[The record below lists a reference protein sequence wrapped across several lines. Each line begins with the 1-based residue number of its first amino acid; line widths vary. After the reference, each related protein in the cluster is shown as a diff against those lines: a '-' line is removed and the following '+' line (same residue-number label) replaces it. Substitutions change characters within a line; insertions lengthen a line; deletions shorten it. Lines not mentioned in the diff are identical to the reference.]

1 MRRTGTPFEEG
12 IRLLGPDLAALP
24 ALHAADALDAPQ
36 REALERFL
44 AGSDVLVH
52 GGPGS
57 GRTALALVAADGA
70 ARALGAEETLLLA
83 PRRVAAG
90 RLRDAMAVHGAAGV
104 RAMTPPALA
113 HAIARADAL
122 RRGLG
127 EPTLV
132 TGAEQD
138 ALLAELIAER
148 DTWHLDVDPGARTLP
163 GFRTE
168 LRDLITRA
176 GELGLTP
183 AELAALGLEH
193 TRPAWRDAAALLR
206 DYLGVLDL
214 EASAALDAGPRLD
227 SGALVRRAA
236 TLLLRPGTPA
246 PARAVIV
253 DDAQD
258 LTVSGLALVAALA
271 AGGARVLVLASPD
284 EAVDTFRGALPDAAD
299 RLRTRLPRPAA
310 EVTLTGAPG
319 RRAEITAL
327 VDALRGRLPLAGAPA
342 ASRRPR
348 VVMRAVADAAV
359 AAGEPTGAAHSDGSP
374 AGIAPCDAA
383 TASRAAGLVAL
394 RAGDPLD
401 EARLIGSALRDLHH
415 REGVDYDDM
424 AVVCRSG
431 AAVADVA
438 DLLARTGLPVRIP
451 RRPQP
456 LRDVPAV
463 ADLLRILEIGL
474 APDGTALDPLTAS
487 ELLRGPFGDADDLR
501 LRRIRRLLLA
511 AHRRAENPPAVDEA
525 PSAGEA
531 PSAAANPSAEDPEPT
546 PPAEAP
552 SAEDPAL
559 AADPAPP
566 VSSAELLA
574 RALVEPDVPGL
585 PDPEAR
591 DRAAAPVHRVR
602 AMIAAVRAHRDQD
615 AEQVLWQAWDAS
627 GLAGGWR
634 RAALGDAGDA
644 DGARARLAASRLD
657 ALLELFAA
665 AERLTERRPGAGA
678 LDLVEQ
684 IRGQAVVEDTLAPA
698 AGARGRLA
706 VLTPAQ
712 LAGEHRDTVV
722 LARVQE
728 GAWPD
733 LRLRSTLFGAADLS
747 LLTGLRGARP
757 DISGPDPADPAVGPE
772 ELRALQRDQVLADEL
787 RLAVSALARARTR
800 VLVTAVEDEQSEPSA
815 LFEVLEE
822 QARRDP
828 ASWVD
833 AETLRLDPGPAP
845 DARRLVAALRRRL
858 RDPDPDRA
866 RDAALALDA
875 LGRAGAPGTD
885 PARWYHQAPSS
896 TAPLHDQGETIIL
909 SPSAL
914 ERAVDCPQSWLMER
928 AGGTRAGGPAQLL
941 GTALHL
947 LAQTHPCGEGDLLGA
962 LHTLLRGMPGTD
974 TWSGRRRV
982 RRAEDSARLLA
993 EHLAGAAGEPL
1004 ALEAPFEVDLGRVRL
1019 RGSIDRIEGDATGL
1033 RVVDLKSG
1041 RTAKSAAKAEED
1053 LQLAAYQAAVR
1064 EGALAEQ
1071 LGEDAPER
1079 LNGAQLVYV
1088 GTGGKKAAVR
1098 TQGALTRADDPAW
1111 FDDLVEAV
1119 SRDVSGAQ
1127 VTARRNAHC
1136 DHCAVRA
1143 SCPLQPEGDQL

>member
-1 MRRTGTPFEEG
+1 MRRTGTITGEG
-12 IRLLGPDLAALP
+12 IRLLGPDLASLP
-24 ALHAADALDAPQ
+24 ALLDRERLDEGQRRALAA
-36 REALERFL
+36 FG
-44 AGSDVLVH
+44 AGQHVLVH

-57 GRTALALVAADGA
+57 GRTALALAAADSAG
-70 ARALGAEETLLLA
+70 EETLLLA
-83 PRRVAAG
+83 PRRLAAG
-90 RLRDAMAVHGAAGV
+90 RLRDALAVHGRGTA

-113 HAIARADAL
+113 HAVARAEAL

-148 DTWHLDVDPGARTLP
+148 TGWHLEVDAGTRALP

-176 GELGLTP
+176 GELGLGPT
-183 AELAALGLEH
+183 ALEALGREH
-193 TRPAWRDAAALLR
+193 DRPAWRDAAALLR

-236 TLLLRPGTPA
+236 TLLGDPSVPSPFR
-246 PARAVIV
+246 VVVV

-258 LTVSGLALVAALA
+258 LTAAGVELVAALA
-271 AGGARVLVLASPD
+271 ASGARVLAISCPD
-284 EAVDTFRGALPDAAD
+284 AAVDTFRGALPDAAA
-299 RLRTRLPRPAA
+299 RLRDLLPGVPLEISLDGAHA
-310 EVTLTGAPG
+310 SEAPLTGA
-319 RRAEITAL
+319 I
-327 VDALRGRLPLAGAPA
+327 DALRGRLPLAGAPA
-342 ASRRPR
+342 GSRRPR
-348 VVMRAVADAAV
+348 TELS
-359 AAGEPTGAAHSDGSP
+359 G
-374 AGIAPCDAA
+374 GI
-383 TASRAAGLVAL
+383 VAL

-415 REGVDYDDM
+415 REGIEYDDM

-438 DLLARTGLPVRIP
+438 DRLSRTGLPVRIP

-456 LRDVPAV
+456 LREVAVV
-463 ADLLRILEIGL
+463 ADLLTILELGL
-474 APDGTALDPLTAS
+474 APDGAPLEPRTAT

-511 AHRRAENPPAVDEA
+511 AHREEVRRRDEEGEEGEPATGDAAVSDDSAPPAA
-525 PSAGEA
+525 PVTSEQ
-531 PSAAANPSAEDPEPT
+531 
-546 PPAEAP
+546 
-552 SAEDPAL
+552 
-559 AADPAPP
+559 
-566 VSSAELLA
+566 LLA
-574 RALVEPDVPGL
+574 RALVDEEVPGL
-585 PDPEAR
+585 PAADAR
-591 DRAAAPVHRVR
+591 DRAAAPVHRLR
-602 AMIAAVRAHRDQD
+602 DMIRAVRAHREDG
-615 AEQVLWQAWDAS
+615 AEQVLWHAWDAS
-627 GLAGGWR
+627 RLAGGWR
-634 RAALGDAGDA
+634 RAALGDAGDV
-644 DGARARLAASRLD
+644 DGARARLAGSRLD

-684 IRGQAVVEDTLAPA
+684 IRAQAVVEDTLAPA
-698 AGARGRLA
+698 AAARGRID

-722 LARVQE
+722 LARLQE

-733 LRLRSTLFGAADLS
+733 LRLRSTLFGAADLA
-747 LLTGLRGARP
+747 LLA
-757 DISGPDPADPAVGPE
+757 GPRAADPAPGPE
-772 ELRALQRDQVLADEL
+772 ALRALQREQVLADEL
-787 RLAVSALARARTR
+787 RLAVSALARARSR
-800 VLVTAVEDEQSEPSA
+800 VLLTAIEGEQEEPSA
-815 LFEVLEE
+815 LFDVLEE
-822 QARRDP
+822 AAGEPWIDP
-828 ASWVD
+828 EV
-833 AETLRLDPGPAP
+833 LRLDPGPAP

-858 RDPDPDRA
+858 REEDPVRS
-866 RDAALALDA
+866 RDAALALEA

-885 PARWYHQAPSS
+885 PAAWYHQDPSS
-896 TAPLHDQGETIIL
+896 TEPLHDPEDPIAL

-914 ERAVDCPQSWLMER
+914 ERAADCPQSWLMER

-941 GTALHL
+941 GTAIHH
-947 LAQTHPCGEGDLLGA
+947 LAQIHPRGETDLLDE
-962 LHTLLRGMPGTD
+962 LHALLRGMPGTD

-982 RRAEDSARLLA
+982 RRAEDAARLLT
-993 EHLAGAAGEPL
+993 EHLRTAAEPL
-1004 ALEAPFEVDLGRVRL
+1004 AVEAPFEVTLGRVRL

-1033 RVVDLKSG
+1033 RVVDLKTG
-1041 RTAKSAAKAEED
+1041 RAAKSAAKAEAD

-1098 TQGALTRADDPAW
+1098 TQTALPRAEHPQW
-1111 FDDLVEAV
+1111 FDELV
-1119 SRDVSGAQ
+1119 RDVAREVSGEH

-1136 DHCAVRA
+1136 DHCAVRS
-1143 SCPLQPEGDQL
+1143 SCPLQPEGEQL

>member
-1 MRRTGTPFEEG
+1 MRRTGTITGEG
-12 IRLLGPDLAALP
+12 IRLLGPDLASLPSLLPEDRLDPGQRRAL
-24 ALHAADALDAPQ
+24 AAF
-36 REALERFL
+36 EA
-44 AGSDVLVH
+44 GGHVLVH

-57 GRTALALVAADGA
+57 GRTALALAAADA
-70 ARALGAEETLLLA
+70 AGEDALLIA
-83 PRRVAAG
+83 PRRLAAG
-90 RLRDAMAVHGAAGV
+90 RLRDALAVRGRGGA

-113 HAIARADAL
+113 HALARADAL

-148 DTWHLDVDPGARTLP
+148 STWHLTVDAAARTLP

-176 GELGLTP
+176 AELGLGP
-183 AELAALGLEH
+183 AALEALGREH
-193 TRPAWRDAAALLR
+193 DRPAWRDAAALLR

-236 TLLLRPGTPA
+236 TLLGA
-246 PARAVIV
+246 PDAAAPVGAVVV

-258 LTVSGLALVAALA
+258 LTAAGIELVAALA
-271 AGGARVLVLASPD
+271 GAGARVLVTSCPD
-284 EAVDTFRGALPDAAD
+284 AAVDTFRGALPDAAA
-299 RLRTRLPRPAA
+299 RLRDLLPAPPLEIVLEGAHGAA
-310 EVTLTGAPG
+310 APLIGA
-319 RRAEITAL
+319 

-348 VVMRAVADAAV
+348 S
-359 AAGEPTGAAHSDGSP
+359 ESTG
-374 AGIAPCDAA
+374 GI
-383 TASRAAGLVAL
+383 VAL
-394 RAGDPLD
+394 RAADPLD

-415 REGVDYDDM
+415 REGVEYDDM

-431 AAVADVA
+431 TAVADVA
-438 DLLARTGLPVRIP
+438 DRLSRTGLPVRIP

-456 LRDVPAV
+456 LREVAVV
-463 ADLLRILEIGL
+463 ADLLTILEIGF
-474 APDGTALDPLTAS
+474 APAGTGLDARTATD
-487 ELLRGPFGDADDLR
+487 LLRGPFGDADDLR

-511 AHRRAENPPAVDEA
+511 AHREVRAGSTDAVA
-525 PSAGEA
+525 AV
-531 PSAAANPSAEDPEPT
+531 AANGIAPASDAAEQDAPGS
-546 PPAEAP
+546 PADRA
-552 SAEDPAL
+552 
-559 AADPAPP
+559 APP
-566 VSSAELLA
+566 VTSEELLA
-574 RALVEPDVPGL
+574 RALVDPEVPGL
-585 PDPEAR
+585 PAADAR
-591 DRAAAPVHRVR
+591 DRAAAPVHRLR
-602 AMIAAVRAHRDQD
+602 DMIRAVREHREEG
-615 AEQVLWQAWDAS
+615 AEQVLWHAWDAS
-627 GLAGGWR
+627 RLAGGWR
-634 RAALGDAGDA
+634 RAALGDTADV
-644 DGARARLAASRLD
+644 DGARSRLAASRLD

-684 IRGQAVVEDTLAPA
+684 IRAQAVVEDTLAPA
-698 AGARGRLA
+698 TAARGRID

-722 LARVQE
+722 LARLQE
-728 GAWPD
+728 GSWPD

-747 LLTGLRGARP
+747 LLAGPRGAGGVP
-757 DISGPDPADPAVGPE
+757 GPE
-772 ELRALQRDQVLADEL
+772 ALRALQREQVLADEL
-787 RLAVSALARARTR
+787 RLAVSALARARR
-800 VLVTAVEDEQSEPSA
+800 HVLLTAIEGEQEEPSA
-815 LFEVLEE
+815 LFDVLAETTGE
-822 QARRDP
+822 PWIDP
-828 ASWVD
+828 
-833 AETLRLDPGPAP
+833 ETLRRDPGPAP

-858 RDPDPDRA
+858 REEDPVRS
-866 RDAALALDA
+866 RDAALALEA

-885 PARWYHQAPSS
+885 PADWYHQEPSS
-896 TAPLHDQGETIIL
+896 TAPLHGLEDPITL

-941 GTALHL
+941 GTAIHH
-947 LAQTHPCGEGDLLGA
+947 LAQIHPRGEVDLLDE
-962 LHTLLRGMPGTD
+962 LHALLRGMPGTE

-982 RRAEDSARLLA
+982 RHAEDAARLLT
-993 EHLAGAAGEPL
+993 EHLRTAGEPL
-1004 ALEAPFEVDLGRVRL
+1004 ALEAPFEVTLERVRL
-1019 RGSIDRIEGDATGL
+1019 RGSIDRIEGDASGL
-1033 RVVDLKSG
+1033 RVVDLKTG
-1041 RTAKSAAKAEED
+1041 RTAKSVAKAEED

-1064 EGALAEQ
+1064 EGALNEQ

-1088 GTGGKKAAVR
+1088 GTGARRAAVR
-1098 TQGALTRADDPAW
+1098 TQTALTRAEHPQW
-1111 FDDLVEAV
+1111 FDELV
-1119 SRDVSGAQ
+1119 RDVAREVSGDH

-1143 SCPLQPEGDQL
+1143 SCPLQPEGEQL

>member
-1 MRRTGTPFEEG
+1 MGSNGPMRRTGTITGEG
-12 IRLLGPDLAALP
+12 IRLLGPDLEALP
-24 ALHAADALDAPQ
+24 ALLPAAQLDPGQRRALDAV
-36 REALERFL
+36 A
-44 AGSDVLVH
+44 AGHHVIVH

-57 GRTALALVAADGA
+57 GRTALALAAADA
-70 ARALGAEETLLLA
+70 AGEDALLLA
-83 PRRVAAG
+83 PRRLAAG
-90 RLRDAMAVHGAAGV
+90 RLRDALAVHGQGTA

-138 ALLAELIAER
+138 TLLAELIAER
-148 DTWHLDVDPGARTLP
+148 SSWHLDVDPGARTLP

-176 GELGLTP
+176 GELGLGP
-183 AELAALGLEH
+183 AALEELGREH
-193 TRPAWRDAAALLR
+193 DRPAWRDAAALLR

-236 TLLLRPGTPA
+236 VLLADPTLPA
-246 PARAVIV
+246 PFRTVVV

-258 LTVSGLALVAALA
+258 LTAAGIDLVAALA
-271 AGGARVLVLASPD
+271 TAGAKVLVTSCPD
-284 EAVDTFRGALPDAAD
+284 AAVDTFRGALPDAAA
-299 RLRTRLPRPAA
+299 RLREALPGVP
-310 EVTLTGAPG
+310 L
-319 RRAEITAL
+319 EITLDGAHGGEEPL
-327 VDALRGRLPLAGAPA
+327 VAVVDALRGRLPLAGAPA

-348 VVMRAVADAAV
+348 AERP
-359 AAGEPTGAAHSDGSP
+359 G
-374 AGIAPCDAA
+374 
-383 TASRAAGLVAL
+383 GLVAL
-394 RAGDPLD
+394 RAADPLD

-438 DLLARTGLPVRIP
+438 DLLSRTGLPVRVP

-456 LRDVPAV
+456 LRDVAV
-463 ADLLRILEIGL
+463 VDDLLTILELSL
-474 APDGTALDPLTAS
+474 APAGTPLEARTATA
-487 ELLRGPFGDADDLR
+487 LLRGPFGDADDLR

-511 AHRRAENPPAVDEA
+511 AHRAEEASAEGESSTGSGASEESDPEA
-525 PSAGEA
+525 PA
-531 PSAAANPSAEDPEPT
+531 SAEHRPKDST
-546 PPAEAP
+546 
-552 SAEDPAL
+552 EDA
-559 AADPAPP
+559 PAPP
-566 VSSAELLA
+566 VTSEELLA
-574 RALVEPDVPGL
+574 RALVEDEVPGL
-585 PDPEAR
+585 PAADAR
-591 DRAAAPVHRVR
+591 DRAAAPVHRLR
-602 AMIAAVRAHRDQD
+602 DMIRAVREHREDG
-615 AEQVLWQAWDAS
+615 AEQVLWHAWDAS

-634 RAALGDAGDA
+634 RAALGDAGDV
-644 DGARARLAASRLD
+644 DGARARMAAARLD

-684 IRGQAVVEDTLAPA
+684 IRAQAVVEDTLAPA
-698 AGARGRLA
+698 AAARGRID

-722 LARVQE
+722 LARLQE
-728 GAWPD
+728 GVWPD
-733 LRLRSTLFGAADLS
+733 LRLRSTLFGAADLA
-747 LLTGLRGARP
+747 LLA
-757 DISGPDPADPAVGPE
+757 GPRAADPAPGPE
-772 ELRALQRDQVLADEL
+772 ALRALQREQVLADEL
-787 RLAVSALARARTR
+787 RLAVSALARARSR
-800 VLVTAVEDEQSEPSA
+800 VLLTAIEGEQEEPSA
-815 LFEVLEE
+815 LFDVLEE
-822 QARRDP
+822 AAGEPWIDP
-828 ASWVD
+828 EV
-833 AETLRLDPGPAP
+833 LRLDPGPAP

-858 RDPDPDRA
+858 REEDPVRS
-866 RDAALALDA
+866 RDAALALEA

-885 PARWYHQAPSS
+885 PAAWYHQDPSS
-896 TAPLHDQGETIIL
+896 TEPLHDPEDPIAL

-914 ERAVDCPQSWLMER
+914 ERAADCPQSWLMER

-941 GTALHL
+941 GTAIHH
-947 LAQTHPCGEGDLLGA
+947 LAQIHPRGETDLLDE
-962 LHTLLRGMPGTD
+962 LHALLRGMPGTD

-982 RRAEDSARLLA
+982 RRAEDASRLLT
-993 EHLAGAAGEPL
+993 EHLRTAAEPL
-1004 ALEAPFEVDLGRVRL
+1004 AVEAPFEVTLGRVRL

-1033 RVVDLKSG
+1033 RVVDLKTG
-1041 RTAKSAAKAEED
+1041 RAAKSAAKAEAD

-1098 TQGALTRADDPAW
+1098 TQTALPRAEHPQW
-1111 FDDLVEAV
+1111 FDELV
-1119 SRDVSGAQ
+1119 RDVAREVSGEH

-1143 SCPLQPEGDQL
+1143 SCPLQPEGEQL

>member
-1 MRRTGTPFEEG
+1 MTLYRRLGPVRRARNVTPMRCNGPMRRTGTITGEG
-12 IRLLGPDLAALP
+12 IRLLGPDLDSLPSLLP
-24 ALHAADALDAPQ
+24 ADRLDPGQRRALAAFDAGQ
-36 REALERFL
+36 H
-44 AGSDVLVH
+44 VLVH

-57 GRTALALVAADGA
+57 GRTALALAAADA
-70 ARALGAEETLLLA
+70 AGEEALLIA
-83 PRRVAAG
+83 PRRLAAG
-90 RLRDAMAVHGAAGV
+90 RLRDALAVRGRGGA

-148 DTWHLDVDPGARTLP
+148 STWHLAVDAAARTLP

-176 GELGLTP
+176 GELGLGP
-183 AELAALGLEH
+183 AALEALGREH
-193 TRPAWRDAAALLR
+193 DRPAWRDAAALLR

-236 TLLLRPGTPA
+236 TLLGVPGAAA
-246 PARAVIV
+246 PVGAVVV

-258 LTVSGLALVAALA
+258 LTAAGIELVAALA
-271 AGGARVLVLASPD
+271 GSGARVLVTSCPD
-284 EAVDTFRGALPDAAD
+284 AAVDTFRGALPDAAA
-299 RLRTRLPRPAA
+299 RLRDLLPGAPLEIVLDGAHGAA
-310 EVTLTGAPG
+310 EPLTGA
-319 RRAEITAL
+319 

-348 VVMRAVADAAV
+348 SER
-359 AAGEPTGAAHSDGSP
+359 TG
-374 AGIAPCDAA
+374 GI
-383 TASRAAGLVAL
+383 VAL
-394 RAGDPLD
+394 RAVDPLD

-415 REGVDYDDM
+415 RERVEYDDM

-438 DLLARTGLPVRIP
+438 DRLSRTGLPVRIP

-456 LRDVPAV
+456 LREVAVV
-463 ADLLRILEIGL
+463 ADLLTILELGL
-474 APDGTALDPLTAS
+474 APAGAALDPRTATD
-487 ELLRGPFGDADDLR
+487 LLRGPFGDADDLR

-511 AHRRAENPPAVDEA
+511 AHRAEQARTAEEDD
-525 PSAGEA
+525 AG
-531 PSAAANPSAEDPEPT
+531 STAAAARD
-546 PPAEAP
+546 AAGG
-552 SAEDPAL
+552 
-559 AADPAPP
+559 AADPAAPP
-566 VSSAELLA
+566 VTSEELLA
-574 RALVEPDVPGL
+574 RALVDEEVPGL
-585 PDPEAR
+585 PAADAR
-591 DRAAAPVHRVR
+591 DRAAAPVHRLRDMVR
-602 AMIAAVRAHRDQD
+602 AVREHREEG
-615 AEQVLWQAWDAS
+615 AEQVLWHAWDAS
-627 GLAGGWR
+627 RLAGGWR
-634 RAALGDAGDA
+634 RAALGDSGDV

-684 IRGQAVVEDTLAPA
+684 IRAQAVVEDTLAPA
-698 AGARGRLA
+698 AAARGRID

-722 LARVQE
+722 LARLQE

-733 LRLRSTLFGAADLS
+733 LRLRSTLFGAADLP
-747 LLTGLRGARP
+747 LLAGPRGAGTAP
-757 DISGPDPADPAVGPE
+757 GAEA
-772 ELRALQRDQVLADEL
+772 LRALQREQVLADEL
-787 RLAVSALARARTR
+787 RLAVSALARARRR
-800 VLVTAVEDEQSEPSA
+800 VLLTAIEGEQEEPSA
-815 LFEVLEE
+815 LFDVL
-822 QARRDP
+822 ADAAGDP
-828 ASWVD
+828 WID
-833 AETLRLDPGPAP
+833 PETLRRDPGPAP

-858 RDPDPDRA
+858 REEDPLRS
-866 RDAALALDA
+866 RDAALALEA

-885 PARWYHQAPSS
+885 PADWYHQEPSS
-896 TAPLHDQGETIIL
+896 TAPLHGPDDPITL

-941 GTALHL
+941 GTAIHH
-947 LAQTHPCGEGDLLGA
+947 LAQIHPRGEVDLLDE
-962 LHTLLRGMPGTD
+962 LHSLLRGMPGTE

-982 RRAEDSARLLA
+982 RHAEDAAQLLT
-993 EHLAGAAGEPL
+993 EHLRTAGEPL
-1004 ALEAPFEVDLGRVRL
+1004 AVEAPFEVRLDRVHL

-1033 RVVDLKSG
+1033 RVVDLKTG
-1041 RTAKSAAKAEED
+1041 RSAKSAAKAEED

-1064 EGALAEQ
+1064 EGALTEQ

-1088 GTGGKKAAVR
+1088 GTGAKKAAVR
-1098 TQGALTRADDPAW
+1098 TQTALTRAEHPQW
-1111 FDDLVEAV
+1111 FDELV
-1119 SRDVSGAQ
+1119 RDVAREVSGQ
-1127 VTARRNAHC
+1127 HVTARRNAHC

-1143 SCPLQPEGDQL
+1143 SCPLQPEGEQL

>member
-1 MRRTGTPFEEG
+1 MRRTGTITGEG
-12 IRLLGPDLAALP
+12 IRLLGPDLASLP
-24 ALHAADALDAPQ
+24 ALLDRERLDEGQRRALAA
-36 REALERFL
+36 FG
-44 AGSDVLVH
+44 AGQHVLVH

-57 GRTALALVAADGA
+57 GRTALALAAADSAG
-70 ARALGAEETLLLA
+70 EETLLLA
-83 PRRVAAG
+83 PRRLAAG
-90 RLRDAMAVHGAAGV
+90 RLRDALAVHGRGTA

-113 HAIARADAL
+113 HAVARAEAL

-148 DTWHLDVDPGARTLP
+148 TGWHLEVDAGARALP

-176 GELGLTP
+176 GELGLGPT
-183 AELAALGLEH
+183 ALEALGREH
-193 TRPAWRDAAALLR
+193 DRPAWRDAAALLR

-236 TLLLRPGTPA
+236 TLLGDPSVPS
-246 PARAVIV
+246 PFRAVVV

-258 LTVSGLALVAALA
+258 LTAAGVELVAALA
-271 AGGARVLVLASPD
+271 ASGARVLATSCPD
-284 EAVDTFRGALPDAAD
+284 AAVDTFRGALPDAAA
-299 RLRTRLPRPAA
+299 RLRDLLPGVPLEISLDGAHA
-310 EVTLTGAPG
+310 SEAPLTGA
-319 RRAEITAL
+319 I
-327 VDALRGRLPLAGAPA
+327 DALRGRLPLAGAPA
-342 ASRRPR
+342 GSRRPR
-348 VVMRAVADAAV
+348 TELS
-359 AAGEPTGAAHSDGSP
+359 G
-374 AGIAPCDAA
+374 GI
-383 TASRAAGLVAL
+383 VAL

-415 REGVDYDDM
+415 REGIEYDDM

-438 DLLARTGLPVRIP
+438 DRLSRTGLPVRIP

-456 LRDVPAV
+456 LREVAVV
-463 ADLLRILEIGL
+463 ADLLTILELGL
-474 APDGTALDPLTAS
+474 APDGAPLEPRTAT

-511 AHRRAENPPAVDEA
+511 AHREEVRRRDEEGEEGEPATGDAAVSDDSAPPAA
-525 PSAGEA
+525 PVTSEQ
-531 PSAAANPSAEDPEPT
+531 
-546 PPAEAP
+546 
-552 SAEDPAL
+552 
-559 AADPAPP
+559 
-566 VSSAELLA
+566 LLA
-574 RALVEPDVPGL
+574 RALVDEEVPGL
-585 PDPEAR
+585 PAADAR
-591 DRAAAPVHRVR
+591 DRAAAPVHRLR
-602 AMIAAVRAHRDQD
+602 DMIRAVRAHREDG
-615 AEQVLWQAWDAS
+615 AEQVLWHAWDAS
-627 GLAGGWR
+627 RLAGGWR
-634 RAALGDAGDA
+634 RAALGDAGDV
-644 DGARARLAASRLD
+644 DGARARLAGSRLD

-684 IRGQAVVEDTLAPA
+684 IRAQAVVEDTLAPA
-698 AGARGRLA
+698 AAARGRID

-722 LARVQE
+722 LARLQE

-747 LLTGLRGARP
+747 LLA
-757 DISGPDPADPAVGPE
+757 GPRAADPAPGPE
-772 ELRALQRDQVLADEL
+772 ALRALQREQVLADEL

-800 VLVTAVEDEQSEPSA
+800 VLLTAIEGEQEEPSA
-815 LFEVLEE
+815 LFDVLEDAAGEPWIDPEVL
-822 QARRDP
+822 RR
-828 ASWVD
+828 
-833 AETLRLDPGPAP
+833 DPGPAP

-858 RDPDPDRA
+858 HEEDPVRS
-866 RDAALALDA
+866 RDAALALEA

-885 PARWYHQAPSS
+885 PGRWYHQQPSS
-896 TAPLHDQGETIIL
+896 TAPLHGPDDPITL

-941 GTALHL
+941 GTAIHH
-947 LAQTHPCGEGDLLGA
+947 LAQIHPRGEVDLLDE

-982 RRAEDSARLLA
+982 RHAEDAARLLT
-993 EHLAGAAGEPL
+993 EHLRVAGEPL
-1004 ALEAPFEVDLGRVRL
+1004 AVEAPFEVALDRVRL

-1033 RVVDLKSG
+1033 RVVDLKTG

-1088 GTGGKKAAVR
+1088 GTGAKRAAVR
-1098 TQGALTRADDPAW
+1098 TQTALTRAEHPDW
-1111 FDDLVEAV
+1111 FDELV
-1119 SRDVSGAQ
+1119 RDVAREVSGEH

-1136 DHCAVRA
+1136 DHCAVRS
-1143 SCPLQPEGDQL
+1143 SCPLQPEGEQL

>member
-1 MRRTGTPFEEG
+1 MRRTGTISGRG

-24 ALHAADALDAPQ
+24 ALLPAARLDEEQGRALDAF
-36 REALERFL
+36 A
-44 AGSDVLVH
+44 AGQHVIVH

-57 GRTALALVAADGA
+57 GRTALALAAADA
-70 ARALGAEETLLLA
+70 AGEDVLLLA
-83 PRRVAAG
+83 PRRLAAG
-90 RLRDAMAVHGAAGV
+90 RLRDALAVRGRGTS

-113 HAIARADAL
+113 HAVARTDAL

-138 ALLAELIAER
+138 ALLAQLIGER
-148 DTWHLDVDPGARTLP
+148 DGWHLTVDPGARTLP

-176 GELGLTP
+176 GELGLGP
-183 AELAALGLEH
+183 AALEALGRAH
-193 TRPAWRDAAALLR
+193 DRPAWRDAAALLR

-236 TLLLRPGTPA
+236 SLLADPTLPA
-246 PARAVIV
+246 PFRAVVV

-258 LTVSGLALVAALA
+258 LTAAGVDLVAALA
-271 AGGARVLVLASPD
+271 AGGARVMVTSCPD
-284 EAVDTFRGALPDAAD
+284 AAVDTFRGALPDAAA
-299 RLRTRLPRPAA
+299 RLRDMLPGTPLEIVLGGAHGGDGPLTAA
-310 EVTLTGAPG
+310 
-319 RRAEITAL
+319 

-342 ASRRPR
+342 ESRRPR
-348 VVMRAVADAAV
+348 AAPPRAEQP
-359 AAGEPTGAAHSDGSP
+359 G
-374 AGIAPCDAA
+374 
-383 TASRAAGLVAL
+383 GLLAL
-394 RAGDPLD
+394 RADDPLD

-415 REGVDYDDM
+415 REQVDYDDM

-438 DLLARTGLPVRIP
+438 DLLARTGLPVRVP

-456 LRDVPAV
+456 LREVPVV
-463 ADLLRILEIGL
+463 ADLLTILELGL
-474 APDGTALDPLTAS
+474 APAGAPLEARTAA

-511 AHRRAENPPAVDEA
+511 AHREGAEHRAGEDPDAPPATSE
-525 PSAGEA
+525 
-531 PSAAANPSAEDPEPT
+531 
-546 PPAEAP
+546 
-552 SAEDPAL
+552 
-559 AADPAPP
+559 
-566 VSSAELLA
+566 ELLA
-574 RALVEPDVPGL
+574 RALVDQEAPGL
-585 PDPEAR
+585 PAADAR
-591 DRAAAPVHRVR
+591 DRAAAPVHRLR
-602 AMIAAVRAHRDQD
+602 DMIRAVREHREEG
-615 AEQVLWQAWDAS
+615 AEQVLWHAWDAS

-634 RAALGDAGDA
+634 RAALGDAGDV
-644 DGARARLAASRLD
+644 DGARARMAAGRLD

-665 AERLTERRPGAGA
+665 AERLTERRPGAGP

-684 IRGQAVVEDTLAPA
+684 IRAQAVVEDTLAPA
-698 AGARGRLA
+698 AAARGRID

-722 LARVQE
+722 LARLQE

-747 LLTGLRGARP
+747 LLA
-757 DISGPDPADPAVGPE
+757 GPRAADPVPGPE
-772 ELRALQRDQVLADEL
+772 ALRALQREQVLADEL

-800 VLVTAVEDEQSEPSA
+800 VLLTAIEGEQEEPSA
-815 LFEVLEE
+815 LFDVLEDAAGEPWIDPEVL
-822 QARRDP
+822 RR
-828 ASWVD
+828 
-833 AETLRLDPGPAP
+833 DPGPAP

-858 RDPDPDRA
+858 REEDPLRS
-866 RDAALALDA
+866 RDAALALEA

-885 PARWYHQAPSS
+885 PARWYHQEPSS
-896 TAPLHDQGETIIL
+896 TEPLHGPEDPIAL

-941 GTALHL
+941 GTAIHH
-947 LAQTHPCGEGDLLGA
+947 LAQIHPRGEVDLLDE
-962 LHTLLRGMPGTD
+962 LHSLLRGMPGTD

-982 RRAEDSARLLA
+982 RRAEDAARLLT
-993 EHLAGAAGEPL
+993 EHLRTAAEPL
-1004 ALEAPFEVDLGRVRL
+1004 AVEAPFEVELERVRL

-1033 RVVDLKSG
+1033 RVVDLKTG
-1041 RTAKSAAKAEED
+1041 RSAKSAAKAEED

-1064 EGALAEQ
+1064 DGALAEQ
-1071 LGEDAPER
+1071 LGADAPER

-1088 GTGGKKAAVR
+1088 GTGGKRAAVR
-1098 TQGALTRADDPAW
+1098 TQVALTRAEHPEW
-1111 FDDLVEAV
+1111 FDELVRGV
-1119 SRDVSGAQ
+1119 SREVSGDH

-1136 DHCAVRA
+1136 DHCAVRS
-1143 SCPLQPEGDQL
+1143 SCPLQPEGEQL

>member
-1 MRRTGTPFEEG
+1 MRRTGTITGEG
-12 IRLLGPDLAALP
+12 IRLLGPDLASLP
-24 ALHAADALDAPQ
+24 ALLDRERLDEGQRRALAA
-36 REALERFL
+36 FG
-44 AGSDVLVH
+44 AGQHVLVH

-57 GRTALALVAADGA
+57 GRTALALAAADSAG
-70 ARALGAEETLLLA
+70 EETLLLA
-83 PRRVAAG
+83 PRRLAAG
-90 RLRDAMAVHGAAGV
+90 RLRDALAVHGRGTA

-113 HAIARADAL
+113 HAVARAEAL

-148 DTWHLDVDPGARTLP
+148 TGWHLEVDAGTRALP

-176 GELGLTP
+176 GELGLGPT
-183 AELAALGLEH
+183 ALEALGREH
-193 TRPAWRDAAALLR
+193 DRPAWRDAAALLR

-236 TLLLRPGTPA
+236 TLLGDPSVPS
-246 PARAVIV
+246 PFRAVVV

-258 LTVSGLALVAALA
+258 LTAAGVELVAALA
-271 AGGARVLVLASPD
+271 ASGARVLAISCPD
-284 EAVDTFRGALPDAAD
+284 AAVDTFRGALPDAAA
-299 RLRTRLPRPAA
+299 RLRDLLPGVPLEISLDGAHA
-310 EVTLTGAPG
+310 SEAPLTGA
-319 RRAEITAL
+319 I
-327 VDALRGRLPLAGAPA
+327 DALRGRLPLAGAPA
-342 ASRRPR
+342 GSRRPR
-348 VVMRAVADAAV
+348 TELS
-359 AAGEPTGAAHSDGSP
+359 G
-374 AGIAPCDAA
+374 GI
-383 TASRAAGLVAL
+383 VAL

-415 REGVDYDDM
+415 REGIEYDDM

-438 DLLARTGLPVRIP
+438 DRLSRTGLPVRIP

-456 LRDVPAV
+456 LREVAVV
-463 ADLLRILEIGL
+463 ADLLTILELGL
-474 APDGTALDPLTAS
+474 APDGAPLEPRTAT

-511 AHRRAENPPAVDEA
+511 AHREEVRRRDEEGEEGEPATGDAAVSDDSAPPAA
-525 PSAGEA
+525 PVTSEQ
-531 PSAAANPSAEDPEPT
+531 
-546 PPAEAP
+546 
-552 SAEDPAL
+552 
-559 AADPAPP
+559 
-566 VSSAELLA
+566 LLA
-574 RALVEPDVPGL
+574 RALVDEEVPGL
-585 PDPEAR
+585 PAADAR
-591 DRAAAPVHRVR
+591 DRAAAPVHRLR
-602 AMIAAVRAHRDQD
+602 DMIRAVREHREDG
-615 AEQVLWQAWDAS
+615 AEQVLWHAWDAS

-634 RAALGDAGDA
+634 RAALGDAGDV
-644 DGARARLAASRLD
+644 DGARARMAAARLD

-684 IRGQAVVEDTLAPA
+684 IRAQAVVEDTLAPA
-698 AGARGRLA
+698 AAARGRID

-722 LARVQE
+722 LARLQE

-733 LRLRSTLFGAADLS
+733 LRLRSTLFGAADLA
-747 LLTGLRGARP
+747 LLA
-757 DISGPDPADPAVGPE
+757 GPRAADPAPGPE
-772 ELRALQRDQVLADEL
+772 ALRALQREQVLADEL
-787 RLAVSALARARTR
+787 RLAVSALARARSR
-800 VLVTAVEDEQSEPSA
+800 VLLTAIEGEQEEPSA
-815 LFEVLEE
+815 LFDVLEE
-822 QARRDP
+822 AAGEPWIDP
-828 ASWVD
+828 EV
-833 AETLRLDPGPAP
+833 LRLDPGPAP

-858 RDPDPDRA
+858 REEDPVRS
-866 RDAALALDA
+866 RDAALALEA

-885 PARWYHQAPSS
+885 PAAWYHQDPSS
-896 TAPLHDQGETIIL
+896 TEPLHDPGDPIAL

-914 ERAVDCPQSWLMER
+914 ERAADCPQSWLMER

-941 GTALHL
+941 GTAIHH
-947 LAQTHPCGEGDLLGA
+947 LAQIHPRGETDLLDE
-962 LHTLLRGMPGTD
+962 LHALLRGMPGTD

-982 RRAEDSARLLA
+982 RRAEDAARLLT
-993 EHLAGAAGEPL
+993 EHLRTAAEPL
-1004 ALEAPFEVDLGRVRL
+1004 AVEAPFEVTLGRVRL

-1033 RVVDLKSG
+1033 RVVDLKTG
-1041 RTAKSAAKAEED
+1041 RAAKSAAKAEAD

-1088 GTGGKKAAVR
+1088 GTGAKRAAVR
-1098 TQGALTRADDPAW
+1098 TQTALTRAEHPDW
-1111 FDDLVEAV
+1111 FDELV
-1119 SRDVSGAQ
+1119 RDVAREVSGEH

-1136 DHCAVRA
+1136 DHCAVRS
-1143 SCPLQPEGDQL
+1143 SCPLQPEGEQL